1 MMAQVSED
9 AKTERLARLLE
20 LLSQQQLAFNQAQV
34 GRVLPILVTGDG
46 RRPGQKQGRSPYL
59 QGVHFD
65 DATAAKGETV
75 AVRVTAAT
83 QGSLSGV
90 RHEMATA

>member
-1 MMAQVSED
+1 
-9 AKTERLARLLE
+9 
-20 LLSQQQLAFNQAQV
+20 LLSKQQLAFNEQQV

-65 DATAAKGETV
+65 DAHAGKGETV
-75 AVRVTAAT
+75 AVRISAAT
-83 QGSLSGV
+83 RGSLSGV
-90 RHEMATA
+90 RHDMATA